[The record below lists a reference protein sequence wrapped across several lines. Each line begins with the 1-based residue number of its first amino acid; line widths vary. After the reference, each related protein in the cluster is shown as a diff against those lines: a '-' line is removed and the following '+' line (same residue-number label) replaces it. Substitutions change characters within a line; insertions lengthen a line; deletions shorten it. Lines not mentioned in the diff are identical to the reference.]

1 MVERLQHE
9 LRTDDW
15 LVRLGGE
22 EFAVLA
28 SNMQDEQAIVLAER
42 LRKSVADAP
51 FNIKVLGRKESLSI
65 KMSISLGIARQPE
78 NHPDP
83 LGQMMAQ
90 ADQALYTAK
99 HAGRNRIVSDLAT
112 G

>member
-9 LRTDDW
+9 LRADDW

-28 SNMQDEQAIVLAER
+28 RNMQDDQAIVLAER
-42 LRKSVADAP
+42 LRRSVADEP
-51 FNIKVLGRKESLSI
+51 FYVKVLGSKESLPI

-78 NHPDP
+78 NHSDP

-99 HAGRNRIVSDLAT
+99 RAGRNRAVSDLAT
-112 G
+112 E